1 MKQLPHIFQRNKEWL
16 ILAAMFGMA
25 AVLTNG
31 LFLQP
36 ENLTD
41 MLRATAP
48 IAIMAMAMTLVILTA
63 GIDLSVGSIL
73 ALTSVSSA
81 VLLVQWNPGSTFLHL
96 ACVIVAALV
105 IGGAAGFVQ
114 GALIARLRIQPFI
127 ITLAGMIGIRGLAK
141 LWSQNNRIGLGVD
154 HESTAYL
161 FGEWF
166 SSKPVMIGVLI
177 AVSIL
182 FFVLLRF
189 TVFGRYVRAV
199 GDNELAARYAGL
211 PLVRVKLAVYTLS
224 GMMAGLAGLLLSA
237 RTRNG
242 DANLGVAY
250 ELDAIAMVVIG
261 GTSLAGGKGS
271 IGGTVLGALIM
282 GAVIN
287 VLGLKNVDA
296 NVQFVL
302 KAVIIVLAVALQTR
316 RADSV

>member
-1 MKQLPHIFQRNKEWL
+1 MKKLIRKEWV
-16 ILAAMFGMA
+16 ILVAMFGVGA
-25 AVLTNG
+25 LLTDG

-36 ENLTD
+36 ANLTD
-41 MLRATAP
+41 MLRAIAP
-48 IAIMAMAMTLVILTA
+48 IGIMAMAMTLVILTA

-81 VLLVQWNPGSTFLHL
+81 ILLVQWDPGSTFLHL
-96 ACVIVAALV
+96 ACVVIAALV

-154 HESTAYL
+154 HASTAYH

-177 AVSIL
+177 GVSTL
-182 FFVLLRF
+182 FHVLLRF

-199 GDNELAARYAGL
+199 GDNEQAARYAGL
-211 PLVRVKLAVYTLS
+211 PSVRVKLAVYTLS

-302 KAVIIVLAVALQTR
+302 KAIIIVLAVALQTR
-316 RADSV
+316 RTESE

>member
-1 MKQLPHIFQRNKEWL
+1 MNRVASVIQKGKEWI
-16 ILAAMFGMA
+16 ILAAMF
-25 AVLTNG
+25 AVGAWLTGG

-41 MLRATAP
+41 MLRSIAP
-48 IAIMAMAMTLVILTA
+48 IGIMAMAMTLVILTA

-73 ALTSVSSA
+73 ALSSVTSA
-81 VLLVQWNPGSTFLHL
+81 VLLVQWDPGATAVHL
-96 ACVIVAALV
+96 VCVVVAAV
-105 IGGAAGFVQ
+105 AIGGLAGFVQ
-114 GALIARLRIQPFI
+114 GALIAQLRIQPFI

-154 HESTAYL
+154 HASTAYR

-166 SSKPVMIGVLI
+166 SSKPAMIGVLV
-177 AVSIL
+177 AVSVV

-211 PLVRVKLAVYTLS
+211 PSARVKVAVYTLS
-224 GMMAGLAGLLLSA
+224 GMMAGLAGLLLCA

-242 DANLGVAY
+242 DANLGIAY

-287 VLGLKNVDA
+287 ILGLKNVDA

-316 RADSV
+316 RAESE